1 MITWRFFSPFF
12 ALVTICFLPLS
23 TYAEAVRPATPEA
36 AAEWARTLPESLRS
50 QTLWGILGAW
60 AASHPTEAAN
70 WWKKQPSDEN
80 QYSGDSIFQA
90 WAKKDPKGALDW
102 IGSSLS
108 DERAASALNGVA
120 SGWVELDPLAAA
132 KWAYGL
138 SEERDFI
145 VSNVI
150 QQWAGGWGG
159 QNNNSSAAK
168 DWCQKLPVGKKK
180 LTALEALGQSWGH
193 RHLREALQWMESLAK
208 PEEKA
213 AFIKGI
219 ARTFG
224 WNGAEA
230 GIAWSDTIQDP
241 QLKKVATMGVVESW
255 GQSSPDEA
263 EKWIAALP
271 EGETKKSLQEEFQ
284 KSKSTCG
291 MPVTRVR
298 VRAIPTAPDLQKI
311 LDAPLNQARQD
322 ALAKYLVEWFE
333 KDREKATPWVSA
345 TLKGYVLGVN
355 AGVLAREW
363 SKQDLPAAA
372 EWVRQIPPFF
382 RDFVAR
388 MGAEW
393 ATDQPKEV
401 AETVLKWSD
410 DSRRHVIMRGV
421 CEAWAKKDV
430 SSALKWVEAL
440 PRGDTRTGALKGL
453 VIGWSQLDSVACSA
467 WAEKV
472 TVESEKKEAKHYI
485 IHGLARLKPQEAIAY
500 LKTFPDG
507 ESDLNLIYCL
517 GKEWALVDPPAAADW
532 AKSLPAGR
540 KQDNGLQA
548 VLRQWVYADAVRSA
562 DWAEK
567 IQEKQSRSLALKSV
581 MEFWVEQNPREAL
594 AWAQEIKDSEHQLE
608 ALASAMEIW
617 GQRDRQE
624 ALDWTNKLPDGKQKD
639 ALLKQLTRV
648 RRRVVRE
655 EKVKVGQEAPLF
667 EVKTVDGKE
676 VKLADFKGKYVLLDF
691 WATWCGP
698 CVGETPNL
706 KAVFEKYG
714 KREDFAMIGLSLD
727 KEIEKP
733 KAYAKQNGC
742 EWVDGFLGD
751 WGKDEVTKKYGVSG
765 IPSIWLIG
773 PDGKVVASG
782 LRGGGIMQ
790 AVTSALEQKK

>member
-1 MITWRFFSPFF
+1 MKCTN
-12 ALVTICFLPLS
+12 AVLS
-23 TYAEAVRPATPEA
+23 GFVMGVCLSGFCMAQKGPVAPATPEA

-263 EKWIAALP
+263 EKWIAAMP

-284 KSKSTCG
+284 KNKSTCG

-333 KDREKATPWVSA
+333 KDREKATPWITA
-345 TLKGYVLGVN
+345 KLKGYVLALN
-355 AGVLAREW
+355 AGMVAREW
-363 SKQDLPAAA
+363 SKKDLPAAA

-393 ATDQPKEV
+393 AADQPKEV
-401 AETVLKWSD
+401 AEAVLKWPD
-410 DSRRHVIMRGV
+410 DSRRDVVMRGV
-421 CEAWAKKDV
+421 CEAWAQKDP
-430 SSALKWVEAL
+430 SAALKWVQAI
-440 PRGDTRTGALKGL
+440 PQGSARTGALKGL
-453 VIGWSQLDSVACSA
+453 VIGWSKTDVAACRV
-467 WAEKV
+467 WADKITNE
-472 TVESEKKEAKHYI
+472 EDQEEARHYI
-485 IHGLARLKPQEAIAY
+485 IHGLARSKPQEAIAY

-507 ESDLNLIYCL
+507 ESNGNLLYCL
-517 GKEWALVDPPAAADW
+517 GKEWALVDGPAAAEW
-532 AKSLPAGR
+532 AKSLPAGP
-540 KQDNGLQA
+540 KQDSGLQA

-567 IQEKQSRSLALKSV
+567 IPEKQSRSLALKSV
-581 MEFWVEQNPREAL
+581 MENWVEQNPLEAL
-594 AWAQEIKDSEHQLE
+594 AWAQQIKDSEGQLE
-608 ALASAMEIW
+608 ALTLALGIW
-617 GQRDRQE
+617 GQSNRQE
-624 ALDWTNKLPDGKQKD
+624 ALDWSNKLPDGKQKD
-639 ALLKQLTRV
+639 AIRAQLNPI

-655 EKVKVGQEAPLF
+655 EKLKVGQEAPLF

-676 VKLADFKGKYVLLDF
+676 IKLADFKGKYVLLDF

-727 KEIEKP
+727 KEVEKP
-733 KAYAKQNGC
+733 MTYAKQNGC

-773 PDGKVVASG
+773 PDGKVVASR
-782 LRGGGIMQ
+782 LRGDGIMQ
-790 AVTSALEQKK
+790 AVSSALDQRK

>member
-1 MITWRFFSPFF
+1 MKRSTCLIGTLSCFIF
-12 ALVTICFLPLS
+12 ASLPSRSESVT
-23 TYAEAVRPATPEA
+23 PATPEA
-36 AAEWARTLPESLRS
+36 AAEWARTLPESSRL
-50 QTLWGILGAW
+50 QTLSGILGAW
-60 AASHPTEAAN
+60 ADSNPSEAAN

-80 QYSGDSIFQA
+80 FIGGESIFQA

-102 IGSSLS
+102 IGSSLT
-108 DERAASALNGVA
+108 DERAGSALNGVA
-120 SGWVELDPLAAA
+120 NGWGELDPLAAA

-138 SEERDFI
+138 NEDRDFI
-145 VSNVI
+145 LINVI
-150 QQWAGGWGG
+150 NQWAGGWGG
-159 QNNNSSAAK
+159 QNNDSSSAK
-168 DWCQKLPVGKKK
+168 DWCQKLPLGKKK
-180 LTALEALGQSWGH
+180 LTALEALGQAWGH
-193 RHLREALQWMESLAK
+193 RHQREALQWMESLAK
-208 PEEKA
+208 SEEKA

-219 ARTFG
+219 ARRFG
-224 WNGAEA
+224 WSGAEA

-263 EKWIAALP
+263 KKWIAALP
-271 EGETKKSLQEEFQ
+271 EGEMKKSLQEGFQ
-284 KSKSTCG
+284 QNRNTCG
-291 MPVTRVR
+291 MPVAR
-298 VRAIPTAPDLQKI
+298 VRARKIPTPPDLQKI
-311 LDAPLNQARQD
+311 FDAPLNLSRQD
-322 ALAKYLVEWFE
+322 AILQYVREWFA
-333 KDREKATPWVSA
+333 KDQEKATEWVSA
-345 TLKGYVLGVN
+345 MLKGYVLGVN
-355 AGVLAREW
+355 AGIVAREW

-401 AETVLKWSD
+401 AAAVLKWPD

-421 CEAWAKKDV
+421 CEAWAQKDP
-430 SSALKWVEAL
+430 SAALGWMEAL
-440 PRGDTRTGALKGL
+440 PQGATRTDALKGL
-453 VIGWSQLDSVACSA
+453 VIGWSQTDVAACRV
-467 WAEKV
+467 WADKITNEDD
-472 TVESEKKEAKHYI
+472 KKEARHYI
-485 IHGLARLKPQEAIAY
+485 IHGLARSKPQEAIAY

-507 ESDLNLIYCL
+507 ESNGNLLYCL
-517 GKEWALVDPPAAADW
+517 GKEWALVDGPAAAEW
-532 AKSLPAGR
+532 AKSLPAGE
-540 KQDNGLQA
+540 KQECGLQA
-548 VLRQWVYADAVRSA
+548 VLRQWVYADARRSA

-567 IQEKQSRSLALKSV
+567 IPEKQSRTWAIKAV

-594 AWAQEIKDSEHQLE
+594 AWAQGIKDSDHQLE
-608 ALASAMEIW
+608 ALVSAVEIW

-624 ALDWTNKLPDGKQKD
+624 ALDWTNKLPNGKQKD
-639 ALLKQLTRV
+639 SLLKQLTPV

-698 CVGETPNL
+698 CRGETPNL

-727 KEIEKP
+727 KEVEKP
-733 KAYAKQNGC
+733 MTYAKQNGC

-773 PDGKVVASG
+773 PDGKVVASR
-782 LRGGGIMQ
+782 LRGDGIMQ
-790 AVTSALEQKK
+790 AVSAALDNKK

>member
-1 MITWRFFSPFF
+1 MKSASAVLLGF
-12 ALVTICFLPLS
+12 AMGVSLS
-23 TYAEAVRPATPEA
+23 GFCMAQKEPVAPATPEA
-36 AAEWARTLPESLRS
+36 AAEWARTLPESLRF
-50 QTLWGILGAW
+50 QTLSGILGAW
-60 AASHPTEAAN
+60 AASQPTEAAN
-70 WWKKQPSDEN
+70 WWKKQPLDDNSFG
-80 QYSGDSIFQA
+80 GDSIFRS

-102 IGSSLS
+102 IGSSLT
-108 DERAASALNGVA
+108 DERAGSALNGVA

-168 DWCQKLPVGKKK
+168 DWCQKLPAGKKK
-180 LTALEALGQSWGH
+180 LTALEALGQSWGYSQ
-193 RHLREALQWMESLAK
+193 RTQALKWMDSLAN

-213 AFIKGI
+213 ALIKGI
-219 ARTFG
+219 AKMYG
-224 WNGAEA
+224 WNNAEA
-230 GIAWSDTIQDP
+230 GIAWSEAIQDP

-271 EGETKKSLQEEFQ
+271 EGEMKKSLQEGFQ
-284 KSKSTCG
+284 QNRNTCG

-298 VRAIPTAPDLQKI
+298 VRAIPTPPDLQKI

-333 KDREKATPWVSA
+333 KDREKATSWISA
-345 TLKGYVLGVN
+345 KLKGYVLGVN
-355 AGVLAREW
+355 AGMVAREW
-363 SKQDLPAAA
+363 SKHDLPAAA

-401 AETVLKWSD
+401 AAAVLKWPD
-410 DSRRHVIMRGV
+410 DSRRYVIMRGV
-421 CEAWAKKDV
+421 CEVWAKKDV
-430 SSALKWVEAL
+430 SAALKWVEAL
-440 PRGDTRTGALKGL
+440 PRGETRTGALKGL
-453 VIGWSQLDSVACSA
+453 VIGWSQTDATACRG
-467 WAEKV
+467 WADKITNE
-472 TVESEKKEAKHYI
+472 EDQKEARHYI
-485 IHGLARLKPQEAIAY
+485 IHGLARSKPQEAIAY

-507 ESDLNLIYCL
+507 ESNGNLLYCL
-517 GKEWALVDPPAAADW
+517 GKEWALVDGPAAAEW
-532 AKSLPAGR
+532 AKSLPAGE
-540 KQDNGLQA
+540 KQECGLQA
-548 VLRQWVYADAVRSA
+548 VLRQWVYADARRSA

-567 IQEKQSRSLALKSV
+567 IPEKQSRTWAIKSV

-594 AWAQEIKDSEHQLE
+594 AWAQGIKDSDHQLE
-608 ALASAMEIW
+608 ALVSAVGIW

-624 ALDWTNKLPDGKQKD
+624 ALDWANKLTDGKQKD
-639 ALLKQLTRV
+639 ALLKELTPI
-648 RRRVVRE
+648 RRRMVRE

-727 KEIEKP
+727 KEVEKP

-773 PDGKVVASG
+773 PDGKVVASR
-782 LRGGGIMQ
+782 LRGNGIMD
-790 AVTSALEQKK
+790 AVSSALEQKK

>member
-1 MITWRFFSPFF
+1 MAQKEPV
-12 ALVTICFLPLS
+12 A
-23 TYAEAVRPATPEA
+23 PATPEA
-36 AAEWARTLPESLRS
+36 AAEWARTLPSSGRS
-50 QTLWGILGAW
+50 QALHGIMAGWAESDPAAAAQWSKNLSENESWVFSSIARAWVEKDPAAASAWVLEMPEGPQRVQSLESIGQAWGAKNRSDAMAW
-60 AASHPTEAAN
+60 AAKIKP
-70 WWKKQPSDEN
+70 D
-80 QYSGDSIFQA
+80 GD
-90 WAKKDPKGALDW
+90 
-102 IGSSLS
+102 
-108 DERAASALNGVA
+108 R
-120 SGWVELDPLAAA
+120 
-132 KWAYGL
+132 
-138 SEERDFI
+138 
-145 VSNVI
+145 
-150 QQWAGGWGG
+150 
-159 QNNNSSAAK
+159 
-168 DWCQKLPVGKKK
+168 
-180 LTALEALGQSWGH
+180 TAALGGIIQSWAMQNSGA
-193 RHLREALQWMESLAK
+193 ALKYAESQAD
-208 PEEKA
+208 A
-213 AFIKGI
+213 ALKQQFLGKVLY
-219 ARTFG
+219 G
-224 WNGAEA
+224 WC
-230 GIAWSDTIQDP
+230 IRDRPS
-241 QLKKVATMGVVESW
+241 
-255 GQSSPDEA
+255 A
-263 EKWIAALP
+263 EKWVKELP
-271 EGETKKSLQEEFQ
+271 EGELKKSMEE
-284 KSKSTCG
+284 SLSRA
-291 MPVTRVR
+291 PVIRRRVLP
-298 VRAIPTAPDLQKI
+298 IPKGEPAEIRKRPTPDVETPPELAKI
-311 LDAPLNQARQD
+311 LEAPVNQARQD
-322 ALAKYLVEWFE
+322 AITQYVLKWFE
-333 KDREKATPWVSA
+333 QDKEKATQWVSA

-401 AETVLKWSD
+401 AEAVLKWPD

-430 SSALKWVEAL
+430 SAALKWVEAL
-440 PRGDTRTGALKGL
+440 PRGETRTGALKGL

-467 WAEKV
+467 WAEKIAD
-472 TVESEKKEAKHYI
+472 ESEKKEAKHYI
-485 IHGLARLKPQEAIAY
+485 IHGLARSKPQEAIAY

-507 ESDLNLIYCL
+507 ESNGNLLYCL
-517 GKEWALVDPPAAADW
+517 GKEWALVDGPAAAEW
-532 AKSLPAGR
+532 AKSLPAGE
-540 KQDNGLQA
+540 KQECGLQA
-548 VLRQWVYADAVRSA
+548 VLRQWVYAEAVRSA
-562 DWAEK
+562 GWAEK
-567 IQEKQSRSLALKSV
+567 IPEKQSRTWAIKSV

-594 AWAQEIKDSEHQLE
+594 AWAQGIKDSEHQLE
-608 ALASAMEIW
+608 ALVSAVGIW

-639 ALLKQLTRV
+639 ALLKQLTPV

-676 VKLADFKGKYVLLDF
+676 VKLADYKGKYVLLDF

-727 KEIEKP
+727 KEAEKP

>member
-1 MITWRFFSPFF
+1 MKRSACLIGTLSCFIF
-12 ALVTICFLPLS
+12 ASLPS
-23 TYAEAVRPATPEA
+23 RGESVAPATPEA
-36 AAEWARTLPESLRS
+36 AAEWARTLPESSRF

-60 AASHPTEAAN
+60 AASQPTEAAN

-80 QYSGDSIFQA
+80 QYGGDSIFQT

-193 RHLREALQWMESLAK
+193 RHQREALQWMESLAK

-271 EGETKKSLQEEFQ
+271 EGEMKKSLQEGFQ
-284 KSKSTCG
+284 QNKSTCG
-291 MPVTRVR
+291 MPVARAR
-298 VRAIPTAPDLQKI
+298 VRAIPTPPDLQKI

-333 KDREKATPWVSA
+333 KDREKATSWISA
-345 TLKGYVLGVN
+345 KLKGYVLGVN
-355 AGVLAREW
+355 AGMVAREW
-363 SKQDLPAAA
+363 SKKDLPAAA

-388 MGAEW
+388 VGAEW
-393 ATDQPKEV
+393 AADRPKEV
-401 AETVLKWSD
+401 AEAVLKWPD
-410 DSRRHVIMRGV
+410 DSRRDVVMRGV
-421 CEAWAKKDV
+421 CEAWAQKDPAA
-430 SSALKWVEAL
+430 ALKWVEAL
-440 PRGDTRTGALKGL
+440 PRGETRTGALKGL
-453 VIGWSQLDSVACSA
+453 VIGWSQTDATACRG
-467 WAEKV
+467 WADKITNE
-472 TVESEKKEAKHYI
+472 EDQKEARHYI
-485 IHGLARLKPQEAIAY
+485 IHGLALSKPQEATAY
-500 LKTFPDG
+500 LKSFPDG
-507 ESDLNLIYCL
+507 ESDRNLIYCL
-517 GKEWALVDPPAAADW
+517 GKEWALVDAPAAAEW
-532 AKSLPAGR
+532 AKSLPAGE
-540 KQDNGLQA
+540 KQECGLQA

-567 IQEKQSRSLALKSV
+567 IPEKQSRSLALKSV
-581 MEFWVEQNPREAL
+581 MENWVEQNPREAL
-594 AWAQEIKDSEHQLE
+594 AWTQQIKDSEGQLE
-608 ALASAMEIW
+608 ALTLALGIW
-617 GQRDRQE
+617 GQSNRQE
-624 ALDWTNKLPDGKQKD
+624 ALDWSNKLPDGKQKD
-639 ALLKQLTRV
+639 AIRAQLTPI
-648 RRRVVRE
+648 RRRLVRE

-676 VKLADFKGKYVLLDF
+676 IKLADFKGKYVLLDF

-727 KEIEKP
+727 KEVEKP

-773 PDGKVVASG
+773 PDGKVVASR
-782 LRGGGIMQ
+782 LRGNGIME
-790 AVTSALEQKK
+790 AVSSALEQKK